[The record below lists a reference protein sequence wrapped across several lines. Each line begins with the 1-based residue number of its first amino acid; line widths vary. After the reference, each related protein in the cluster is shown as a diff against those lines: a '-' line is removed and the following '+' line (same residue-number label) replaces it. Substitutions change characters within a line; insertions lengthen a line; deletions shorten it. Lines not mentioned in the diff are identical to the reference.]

1 MVPDSS
7 RYSPTRSPLGLF
19 PLTQVPTARVK
30 LGDPLF
36 DDLRPDPRFTERGS
50 LDLQTHAECRAGS
63 GSPRYLSFF
72 RPFFLSSSPLIP
84 DDPHG
89 VTPEDRRSIDETAP
103 QVRVRTGGRQLECL
117 RGDVPDQVEKAVAVE
132 VLE

>member
-50 LDLQTHAECRAGS
+50 LDLQTHVECQAGS
-63 GSPRYLSFF
+63 GSPRNLSFF
-72 RPFFLSSSPLIP
+72 WPLLLVIVVFIP